1 MHSATHRLPAD
12 TPQGEIMALV
22 RTLGADPAIH
32 GILVQ
37 LPLPPH
43 VDAGAVLEAIDPDK
57 DVDGLGMVNAGRLAA
72 GRPGLTPCTPLGCLI
87 LLRETLGDL
96 AGLHAVVVGRSVLVG
111 RPAAQL
117 LLGADCTVT
126 IAHSKTRDLPGVC
139 RRGDILV
146 AAVGRPGMVR
156 GDWIKPGAAVID
168 VGINRVPFRD
178 PAQAAQGKTR
188 VVGDVAFKEALEV
201 AGWITPVPGGVGPM
215 TVACLLQN
223 TLTAARRSRGLE
235 EEAPPEKARDP
246 RRRRGA
252 GRQVGAAV
260 RRLAFSPLA
269 GPGNPPGDLAG
280 DGPVGDSQGLADE
293 GRLAIGR
300 RGAGSPGRGR
310 RGGRDRQ
317 AGAGFLRLCQVP
329 QVGPGDGLQGQ
340 GVCPQGGRTA
350 GRLAREGSA
359 HGAVV
364 RRRRGGRGGARAEP
378 GADHPQV
385 RQGGRPRAG
394 EGKGQDQRPRPGPLH
409 RFAVPLPQGGG
420 KEK

>member
-1 MHSATHRLPAD
+1 MDAPRTTYRSGLWGRPRRCLLCESVLTQARIIDGKLHAQALRGRVAEAVARLKAEHGLQPGLAVVLVGDDPASAIYVRSKGQETLAAGMHSATHRLPAD

-22 RTLGADPAIH
+22 RALGADPAIH

-57 DVDGLGMVNAGRLAA
+57 DVDGLCMVNAGRLAA
-72 GRPGLTPCTPLGCLI
+72 GRPGLRPCTPLGCLI
-87 LLRETLGDL
+87 LLRESLGDL

-201 AGWITPVPGGVGPM
+201 ADWITPVPGGVGPM

-235 EEAPPEKARDP
+235 E
-246 RRRRGA
+246 RGA
-252 GRQVGAAV
+252 A
-260 RRLAFSPLA
+260 
-269 GPGNPPGDLAG
+269 
-280 DGPVGDSQGLADE
+280 
-293 GRLAIGR
+293 
-300 RGAGSPGRGR
+300 
-310 RGGRDRQ
+310 
-317 AGAGFLRLCQVP
+317 
-329 QVGPGDGLQGQ
+329 
-340 GVCPQGGRTA
+340 
-350 GRLAREGSA
+350 
-359 HGAVV
+359 
-364 RRRRGGRGGARAEP
+364 
-378 GADHPQV
+378 
-385 RQGGRPRAG
+385 
-394 EGKGQDQRPRPGPLH
+394 
-409 RFAVPLPQGGG
+409 
-420 KEK
+420 